1 MSNSINKRGAV
12 GGTNRVDSKLRGVRR
27 HGGIMG

>member
-12 GGTNRVDSKLRGVRR
+12 GGTNRVGGKLRGVRR
-27 HGGIMG
+27 EGGIMG